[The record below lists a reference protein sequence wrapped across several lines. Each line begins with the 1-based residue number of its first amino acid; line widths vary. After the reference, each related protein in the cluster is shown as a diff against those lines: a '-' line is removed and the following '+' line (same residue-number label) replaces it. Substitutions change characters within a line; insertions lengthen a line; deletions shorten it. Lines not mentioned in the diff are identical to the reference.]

1 MAKALSTLPVGAL
14 VKDTGTL
21 YNGKPI
27 IWKIADKG
35 HVGYPSG
42 SVTLIT
48 ERIISL
54 KCFDA
59 KEPSNSNSNR
69 KSYGNNRWIYSNI
82 RQWLNSQAGAGAWYS
97 AQHSADAP
105 PNNAN
110 VWSNYNE
117 YEQEAGFLA
126 GFSANFL
133 AALLSTTH
141 TVGIASSVSSSSTE
155 SCVDKIF
162 LATGEE
168 VGLSGGVTAGS
179 KLALFSRDNNSRLA
193 YPTAEA
199 VSKSEYTSSSLSA
212 SEPWWWWLAD
222 AIDYGPFARII
233 TSSGALTST
242 HAYYCYHGVRPLC
255 NIKSEILVSDSPDS
269 DGAYTIIWNR
279 APSMPS
285 SITVPS
291 SVRGGKNLTVSWPA
305 SSDPDGNLD
314 GYIVERSYN
323 GGSSWSQIYQ
333 GRTTGTTTT
342 IPFGTETVMFRVC
355 AYDTYGEKSGWRT
368 SENRTVVNNRA
379 PAAPPSISVPLSP
392 AGGDKLTITWTASTD
407 ADGNLEGY
415 ELERQWDGSGAFT
428 QIYKGAA
435 LSYQDSIPKGTHSS
449 VIYRVRA
456 YDSFT
461 SYSSYTTSPSRTIDN
476 NTAPV
481 IACDLS
487 GDLGE
492 KSEGFT
498 IPYTVSDAERQ
509 EVTVTEKVGNLVK
522 RTYKPTLGRQNTF
535 EVTGEYLQKILNG
548 AQTVQIVATDS
559 AGKSSTLSL
568 AFTKAVHR
576 AVITLS
582 EPLAVEK
589 QITVA
594 VLAITGKIPVDAEC
608 TVELTNN
615 GSDPEPV
622 WEDATADV
630 KAGRNHPFQNKTQT
644 NGWAFNFRV
653 TVERGES
660 GEDGNIVSIQGG
672 FQ

>member
-35 HVGYPSG
+35 HTGYPSG

-59 KEPSNSNSNR
+59 MEPGNSYTWR
-69 KSYGNNRWIYSNI
+69 AHYGNNRWIYSNI
-82 RQWLNSQAGAGAWYS
+82 RQWLNSQARAGAWYS

-105 PNNAN
+105 PNNEN
-110 VWSNYNE
+110 VNSHYNE
-117 YEQEAGFLA
+117 YEQEVGFLA
-126 GFSANFL
+126 GFSENFV

-141 TVGIASSVSSSSTE
+141 TVGKASADGGGTE
-155 SCVDKIF
+155 SCTDKIF
-162 LATGEE
+162 LATCTE
-168 VGLSGGVTAGS
+168 VGLSDYVTAGS
-179 KLALFSRDNNSRLA
+179 KLALFTNDASRQA
-193 YPTAEA
+193 KPTAEC
-199 VSKSEYTSSSLSA
+199 VSKSEYRDSSLSA
-212 SEPWWWWLAD
+212 NSFWFWWLAD
-222 AIDYGPFARII
+222 AEASSVHHVYDVEP
-233 TSSGALTST
+233 SGALSSGQ
-242 HAYYCYHGVRPLC
+242 AYFSGYGVRPLC
-255 NIKSEILVSDSPDS
+255 NIKSEILVSDSPNS

-291 SVRGGKNLTVSWPA
+291 SVRGGENLTVSWPA
-305 SSDPDGNLD
+305 SSDPDSNLE

-333 GRTTGTTTT
+333 GRTTSTTTT
-342 IPFGTETVMFRVC
+342 IPFGTQTVMFRVC

-368 SENRTVVNNRA
+368 SANKTVVNNRA

-428 QIYKGAA
+428 RIYKGVA
-435 LSYQDSIPKGTHSS
+435 LSYQDSIPKGSHTS

-456 YDSFT
+456 YDSFAA
-461 SYSSYTTSPSRTIDN
+461 YSSYTTSPSRVIDN

-481 IACDLS
+481 ITSDLS

-492 KSEGFT
+492 KSEGFS
-498 IPYTVSDAERQ
+498 IPYTMSDAEQ
-509 EVTVTEKVGNLVK
+509 QAVTVTEKVGDLVK
-522 RTYKPTLGRQNTF
+522 RTYKPALGQQNTF
-535 EVTGEYLQKILNG
+535 EITGEYFQRILNG

-568 AFTKAVHR
+568 TFTKKVHK

-582 EPLAVEK
+582 EPLAVEE

-594 VLAITGKIPVDAEC
+594 VLAITGKIPADA
-608 TVELTNN
+608 TQLVELTNN
-615 GSDPEPV
+615 GNDLEPV

-630 KAGRNHPFQNKTQT
+630 KAGRNYVFKNKSQT
-644 NGWAFNFRV
+644 AGWAFNFRV

>member
-1 MAKALSTLPVGAL
+1 MANPESRV
-14 VKDTGTL
+14 
-21 YNGKPI
+21 
-27 IWKIADKG
+27 
-35 HVGYPSG
+35 
-42 SVTLIT
+42 
-48 ERIISL
+48 
-54 KCFDA
+54 
-59 KEPSNSNSNR
+59 
-69 KSYGNNRWIYSNI
+69 
-82 RQWLNSQAGAGAWYS
+82 NSQNLLIENT
-97 AQHSADAP
+97 P
-105 PNNAN
+105 PTIPP
-110 VWSNYNE
+110 Y
-117 YEQEAGFLA
+117 
-126 GFSANFL
+126 
-133 AALLSTTH
+133 
-141 TVGIASSVSSSSTE
+141 
-155 SCVDKIF
+155 
-162 LATGEE
+162 
-168 VGLSGGVTAGS
+168 
-179 KLALFSRDNNSRLA
+179 
-193 YPTAEA
+193 
-199 VSKSEYTSSSLSA
+199 
-212 SEPWWWWLAD
+212 
-222 AIDYGPFARII
+222 I
-233 TSSGALTST
+233 T
-242 HAYYCYHGVRPLC
+242 
-255 NIKSEILVSDSPDS
+255 IPD
-269 DGAYTIIWNR
+269 TI
-279 APSMPS
+279 
-285 SITVPS
+285 
-291 SVRGGKNLTVSWPA
+291 RGGENLTVSWTA
-305 SSDPDGNLD
+305 STDPDSNLE

-323 GGSSWSQIYQ
+323 GGSAWSQIYQ
-333 GRTTGTTTT
+333 GRTTSTTTT

-368 SENRTVVNNRA
+368 SANETVVNNRA

-415 ELERQWDGSGAFT
+415 ELERQWDGAGAFT

-435 LSYQDSIPKGTHSS
+435 LSYQDSIPKGSHTS

-456 YDSFT
+456 YDSFAA
-461 SYSSYTTSPSRTIDN
+461 YSSYTTSPNRTIDN

-535 EVTGEYLQKILNG
+535 EVTGEYFQKILNG

-615 GSDPEPV
+615 GNDPEPV

>member
-59 KEPSNSNSNR
+59 REPSNSNSNR
-69 KSYGNNRWIYSNI
+69 RSYGNNRWIYSNI
-82 RQWLNSQAGAGAWYS
+82 RQWLNSQARAGAWYS

-105 PNNAN
+105 PNNKN
-110 VWSNYNE
+110 VENYNE

-126 GFSANFL
+126 GFSTNFV

-141 TVGIASSVSSSSTE
+141 TVSKASDDGGGTE

-162 LATGEE
+162 FATCTE
-168 VGLSGGVTAGS
+168 VGLSGYGFAGS
-179 KLALFSRDNNSRLA
+179 KLALFSDDASRQA
-193 YPTAEA
+193 KPTAEA
-199 VSKSEYTSSSLSA
+199 VSRSEYTKNLLDA
-212 SEPWWWWLAD
+212 KWFWYWWLAD
-222 AIDYGPFARII
+222 AYADYSCRVRCVH
-233 TSSGALTST
+233 SSGALNYNYG
-242 HAYYCYHGVRPLC
+242 AYYGDYGVRPLC
-255 NIKSEILVSDSPDS
+255 NIKSEILVSDNPDS

-291 SVRGGKNLTVSWPA
+291 SVRGGENLTVSWPA
-305 SSDPDGNLD
+305 STDLDSNLE

-333 GRTTGTTTT
+333 GRATSTTTT

-368 SENRTVVNNRA
+368 SANKTVVNNRA

-392 AGGDKLTITWTASTD
+392 AGGDKLTVTWTASTD

-428 QIYKGAA
+428 RIYKGAA
-435 LSYQDSIPKGTHSS
+435 LSFQDDIPKGEHTS
-449 VIYRVRA
+449 VVYRVRA
-456 YDSFT
+456 YDSFA

-481 IACDLS
+481 IACALS

-522 RTYKPTLGRQNTF
+522 RTYKPTLGQQNTF
-535 EVTGEYLQKILNG
+535 EVTGEYFQKILNG

-568 AFTKAVHR
+568 TFTKAVHR

-594 VLAITGKIPVDAEC
+594 VLAITGKIPADA
-608 TVELTNN
+608 TQLIELTNN
-615 GSDPEPV
+615 GNDPEPN

-630 KAGRNHPFQNKTQT
+630 KAGRNHPFRNKTQT

-660 GEDGNIVSIQGG
+660 GEDGYITAIQGG